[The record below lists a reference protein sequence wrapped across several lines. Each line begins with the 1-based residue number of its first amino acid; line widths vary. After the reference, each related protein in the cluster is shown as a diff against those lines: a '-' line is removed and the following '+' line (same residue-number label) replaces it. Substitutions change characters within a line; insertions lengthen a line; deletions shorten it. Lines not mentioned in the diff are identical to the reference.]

1 MEDIKIRTTTT
12 KQIKVYDK
20 SLFNDDET
28 LDEVKLEESD
38 IEPDEKAICFDYDEV
53 VETLMNNNRKTT
65 FEKAGDGKKNERRIK
80 YDLMIRKSNNL
91 KPLEITFDEVDKY
104 DFNNKSFIEFIIS
117 QDYVHLYFDF
127 DSMLNYDEKKKEEE
141 NKKNGVDEI
150 IVDDDE
156 KLKRLNGVIEW
167 LDSLK
172 RVFGEYSIGGYTDNE
187 EVFNKYHLRL
197 YPEGHHYVSIH
208 VVYYQTMISTKDLV
222 EIMKWTSKNGFQTIG
237 VHELCDYNVY
247 SLVSRK
253 ENETTRQLFRH
264 VLSNK
269 IYQTDKNKKGFE
281 QNKANHGFIINN
293 TKPSQQIVQV
303 RGDERIVS
311 KEEWSKVFQIPNLE
325 EKQLKKQLKQQLK
338 KRESK
343 EGIDEVVRFDT
354 LEYIEKLIK
363 LNDDEFDDLFSNFT
377 SDFENLKTIGAL
389 LLHSPFEKEVI
400 HDVLDRWYFKM
411 PHQNEWSVDVFVER
425 YYQQEKTNRWFYS
438 VINRIE
444 DEAVREEWR
453 NRYKYYSVDE
463 DARIDLADK
472 TFSLS
477 TLNTTNYKLEGGI
490 GINTIKFL
498 SDLKKVCI
506 CVNKGKQYFV
516 LKDYDDVRNT
526 TTLTYLYPKQFKERM
541 ESINLGK
548 YYKEGKL
555 KEATAWGV
563 YNAGT
568 NKNLFLKDGLRF
580 YDERPNFFSYFNG
593 YDYKVLDSVDMS
605 KIELYLKHVREVIAN
620 NDEVVYN
627 FILDW
632 VSFVFQNITGKT
644 GIAVVMTGKQGTG
657 KNIFTNEICNLMKRY
672 SNPNVSNIDNI
683 IGKFNVGIENMK
695 LDVCNEMTSVET
707 NKYLNSDAL
716 KTVITEGFLDVN
728 QKNEPVRTI
737 ENVVNL
743 IFVSNHFIPVKVDED
758 DRRYFMV
765 ETSDKYKGDTKY
777 FDRLVK
783 SFDVEGFHDN
793 LLTFFMKR
801 DISTFDP
808 RKIPMTK
815 AKRDVLNATKTS
827 YRLFV
832 EEYIEEF
839 SKKEG
844 WNCKEAFD
852 YFKAFCQS
860 NNFIACASN
869 KLGEKLRDY
878 VDHKRVRIEKKLEWR
893 YFIKEGFNVDDDGD
907 VVDLDANADVHI

>member
-1 MEDIKIRTTTT
+1 MEDVKRQTTTT
-12 KQIKVYDK
+12 KQIKVYDE
-20 SLFNDDET
+20 SLFSDDET

-65 FEKAGDGKKNERRIK
+65 FEKAGEEKKNERMIK

-117 QDYVHLYFDF
+117 QDYVHLYFDL
-127 DSMLNYDEKKKEEE
+127 DSMLNYEEKKKEEE

-222 EIMKWTSKNGFQTIG
+222 EIMKWTTKNGFQTIG

-343 EGIDEVVRFDT
+343 EGIDEVIRFDT

-400 HDVLDRWYFKM
+400 HDVLDRWYFKT

-477 TLNTTNYKLEGGI
+477 TLNTTNYKLEGGDW
-490 GINTIKFL
+490 N
-498 SDLKKVCI
+498 
-506 CVNKGKQYFV
+506 
-516 LKDYDDVRNT
+516 R
-526 TTLTYLYPKQFKERM
+526 
-541 ESINLGK
+541 
-548 YYKEGKL
+548 
-555 KEATAWGV
+555 
-563 YNAGT
+563 YN
-568 NKNLFLKDGLRF
+568 
-580 YDERPNFFSYFNG
+580 
-593 YDYKVLDSVDMS
+593 KVL
-605 KIELYLKHVREVIAN
+605 E
-620 NDEVVYN
+620 
-627 FILDW
+627 
-632 VSFVFQNITGKT
+632 
-644 GIAVVMTGKQGTG
+644 
-657 KNIFTNEICNLMKRY
+657 
-672 SNPNVSNIDNI
+672 
-683 IGKFNVGIENMK
+683 
-695 LDVCNEMTSVET
+695 
-707 NKYLNSDAL
+707 
-716 KTVITEGFLDVN
+716 
-728 QKNEPVRTI
+728 
-737 ENVVNL
+737 
-743 IFVSNHFIPVKVDED
+743 
-758 DRRYFMV
+758 
-765 ETSDKYKGDTKY
+765 
-777 FDRLVK
+777 
-783 SFDVEGFHDN
+783 
-793 LLTFFMKR
+793 
-801 DISTFDP
+801 
-808 RKIPMTK
+808 
-815 AKRDVLNATKTS
+815 
-827 YRLFV
+827 
-832 EEYIEEF
+832 
-839 SKKEG
+839 
-844 WNCKEAFD
+844 
-852 YFKAFCQS
+852 
-860 NNFIACASN
+860 
-869 KLGEKLRDY
+869 
-878 VDHKRVRIEKKLEWR
+878 
-893 YFIKEGFNVDDDGD
+893 
-907 VVDLDANADVHI
+907 